1 MCPASSAR
9 VRRRAREAC
18 RARAAADGD
27 TRGGDVVSRGEGA
40 SGARSGAS
48 GARSGASAASV
59 TTVADVP
66 SSSSW
71 DAAAPAPLSSR
82 ASRARPRHL
91 AIIMD
96 GNARWARERALPVTA
111 GHERGVDALRTATRC
126 AAAWQVEA
134 LTVYAFSHENWR
146 RDSSEV
152 AYLMTLLERTLVDE
166 LGDLV
171 RHGVRV
177 NVMGDMGMVTSELRS
192 AIRNAE
198 DATRANKKLRLSVA
212 LSYGGRQDVLSA
224 TRALAR
230 ECAAGHVDAEDIT
243 EEMIAERLSTR
254 HLPSHCREP
263 DLLIRTSGEQRLS
276 NFMLWEMA
284 YTELLFSTTLW
295 PDFGEDVM
303 RDALEQYAARRAAVR
318 DAGHA
323 RDGRKTAKNR
333 VAPVRTTYR
342 RALKNNHTC
351 RRRIYDTA
359 EPSTGRLRKNTS

>member
-1 MCPASSAR
+1 MSSGSCAGAHVSVRAAAARLRQGSSIDKLRASASTASRVMCPASSAR

-27 TRGGDVVSRGEGA
+27 TRGGDAVSRGEGA
-40 SGARSGAS
+40 SGARSGD
-48 GARSGASAASV
+48 ASV

-126 AAAWQVEA
+126 AAAWHVEA

-166 LGDLV
+166 LSDLV
-171 RHGVRV
+171 RHGVRIH
-177 NVMGDMGMVTSELRS
+177 VMGDLGMVTEKLRS

-198 DATRANKKLRLSVA
+198 DATRANKKLRLNVA
-212 LSYGGRQDVLSA
+212 LSYGGRQDVLAA

-295 PDFGEDVM
+295 PDFGEDIM
-303 RDALEQYAARRAAVR
+303 RDALEQYAARARRFGTR
-318 DAGHA
+318 DTHETEE
-323 RDGRKTAKNR
+323 K
-333 VAPVRTTYR
+333 P
-342 RALKNNHTC
+342 
-351 RRRIYDTA
+351 
-359 EPSTGRLRKNTS
+359 

>member
-1 MCPASSAR
+1 MSSGSCAGAHVSVRAAAARLRHGSSIDKVRASASTAGRVMCPASSAR

-27 TRGGDVVSRGEGA
+27 TRGGDVVSRGE
-40 SGARSGAS
+40 GAS

-96 GNARWARERALPVTA
+96 GNARWAREHALPVNA

-126 AAAWQVEA
+126 AAAWRVEA

-177 NVMGDMGMVTSELRS
+177 NVMGDLGMVTSELRS

-303 RDALEQYAARRAAVR
+303 RDALEQYAARARRFGTRDTHETDEKQTRA
-318 DAGHA
+318 
-323 RDGRKTAKNR
+323 
-333 VAPVRTTYR
+333 
-342 RALKNNHTC
+342 
-351 RRRIYDTA
+351 
-359 EPSTGRLRKNTS
+359 

>member
-1 MCPASSAR
+1 MCPASSSR

-27 TRGGDVVSRGEGA
+27 TRGGDVVSRGE
-40 SGARSGAS
+40 GAS

-82 ASRARPRHL
+82 ASRARPRHRANIL
-91 AIIMD
+91 V

-177 NVMGDMGMVTSELRS
+177 NVMGDLGMVTSELRR

-303 RDALEQYAARRAAVR
+303 RDALEQYAARARRFGTRDTHETDEKQTRA
-318 DAGHA
+318 
-323 RDGRKTAKNR
+323 
-333 VAPVRTTYR
+333 
-342 RALKNNHTC
+342 
-351 RRRIYDTA
+351 
-359 EPSTGRLRKNTS
+359 

>member
-1 MCPASSAR
+1 MCRASSAW

-18 RARAAADGD
+18 RARAATDGD
-27 TRGGDVVSRGEGA
+27 ARDGDVISRRE
-40 SGARSGAS
+40 GAS

-59 TTVADVP
+59 TTVDVVSDVP

-96 GNARWARERALPVTA
+96 GNARWAREHALPVNA

-126 AAAWQVEA
+126 AAAWRIEA
-134 LTVYAFSHENWR
+134 LTVYAFSHENWKR
-146 RDSSEV
+146 ETREV
-152 AYLMTLLERTLVDE
+152 SYLMTLLEKTLVDE
-166 LGDLV
+166 LDDLV
-171 RHGVRV
+171 KHGVRV
-177 NVMGDMGMVTSELRS
+177 DVMGDLGMVTGELRE
-192 AIRNAE
+192 AVRNAE
-198 DATRANKKLRLSVA
+198 EATRKNKKLRLNVA

-230 ECAAGHVDAEDIT
+230 ECAAGHLDAEDIT

-254 HLPSHCREP
+254 RLPSSCREP

-276 NFMLWEMA
+276 NFMLWELA

-295 PDFGEDVM
+295 PDFGEAAM
-303 RDALEQYAARRAAVR
+303 RDALEQYAARARRFGTR
-318 DAGHA
+318 DTGEDT
-323 RDGRKTAKNR
+323 RDEEDA
-333 VAPVRTTYR
+333 
-342 RALKNNHTC
+342 
-351 RRRIYDTA
+351 
-359 EPSTGRLRKNTS
+359 S

>member
-1 MCPASSAR
+1 MSSGSCAGAHVSVRAAAARLRHGSSIDKVRASASTAGRVMCPASSAR

-27 TRGGDVVSRGEGA
+27 TRGGDAVSRGEGA
-40 SGARSGAS
+40 SGARSGD
-48 GARSGASAASV
+48 ASV

-126 AAAWQVEA
+126 AAAWRVEA

-177 NVMGDMGMVTSELRS
+177 NVMGDLGMVTSELRS

-303 RDALEQYAARRAAVR
+303 RDALEQYAARARRFGTRDTHETDEKQTRA
-318 DAGHA
+318 
-323 RDGRKTAKNR
+323 
-333 VAPVRTTYR
+333 
-342 RALKNNHTC
+342 
-351 RRRIYDTA
+351 
-359 EPSTGRLRKNTS
+359 